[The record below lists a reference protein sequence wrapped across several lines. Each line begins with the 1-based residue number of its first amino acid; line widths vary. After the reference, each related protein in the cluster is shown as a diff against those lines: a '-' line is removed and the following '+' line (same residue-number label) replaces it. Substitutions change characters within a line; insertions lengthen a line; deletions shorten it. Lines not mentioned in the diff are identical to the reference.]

1 MSNID
6 WWHFLFYVDL
16 YDHVVPSFRFNNS
29 LFSTPTL
36 ANTAVP
42 NSSELM

>member
-16 YDHVVPSFRFNNS
+16 YDHVVLSSRFNKGLAS
-29 LFSTPTL
+29 IPSL
-36 ANTAVP
+36 ANTTER